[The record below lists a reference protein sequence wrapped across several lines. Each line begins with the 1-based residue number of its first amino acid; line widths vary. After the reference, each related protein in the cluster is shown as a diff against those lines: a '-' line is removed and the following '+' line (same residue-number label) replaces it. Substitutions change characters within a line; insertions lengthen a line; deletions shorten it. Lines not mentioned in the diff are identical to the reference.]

1 MKKELIQMVRCRFS
15 RIVALLCL
23 SMTGIAVN
31 AQDANVGA
39 LPKGTE
45 IQSASF
51 FGIGGHDVQDTYLSP
66 NMYSGQALVVASEKT
81 TLMSGKGRRS
91 YLNKWTKADV
101 GMLSDNA
108 LRGAEISFHADMLES
123 RMWMFYD
130 DARFTVLAGYNMNFL
145 VGGVYNLRNSNN
157 PAQAKVYVGAGLSTM
172 GIWRFQYGYVPFAVR
187 LSLDMPLLGLGFSP
201 EYGQLYYQIYENG
214 LTDHNIFLSHP
225 FNSDNFSGRL
235 MIDIPA
241 GNVQLRTGVELRGY
255 SYKVNNLKSHQI
267 ESNLMLGI
275 VKKLEYGYNG
285 RNR

>member
-39 LPKGTE
+39 LPRGTE

-51 FGIGGHDVQDTYLSP
+51 LGFGGLDIQDTYLSP
-66 NMYSGQALVVASEKT
+66 NLYSGQALVVASEKT
-81 TLMSGKGRRS
+81 TLMSQKGRRS
-91 YLNKWTKADV
+91 YLDKWTKADV
-101 GMLSDNA
+101 GMLSDKNS
-108 LRGAEISFHADMLES
+108 RGAEISFLADMMES
-123 RMWMFYD
+123 RMWLFYD

-187 LSLDMPLLGLGFSP
+187 LSIDKPLLGLGFSP

-214 LTDHNIFLSHP
+214 LTSHNIFLSHP
-225 FNSDNFSGRL
+225 FNSDNVSYKL
-235 MIDIPA
+235 MLDIPA
-241 GNVQLRTGVELRGY
+241 GNIQIRTGLEMQDY
-255 SYKVNNLKSHQI
+255 SYKVNNLKSKHFEI
-267 ESNLMLGI
+267 NLVLGL